1 MTSFKCGKNVSESA
15 TAVLVVIV
23 AIGIASC
30 HEPFAAIDATGDL
43 IVFLIQEMI
52 IHDALT
58 ILGLYRF
65 LY

>member
-1 MTSFKCGKNVSESA
+1 MTSFKCGTNFSESA
-15 TAVLVVIV
+15 TAILVVIV
-23 AIGIASC
+23 AFGVVSC

-58 ILGLYRF
+58 ILGLYCF